1 MMSEPHILTTAL
13 QFASTDAGK
22 AGVLTVKGTLDY
34 TTYQLAMEFFDQA
47 FARFGPDLVVNLLET
62 DFLDSR
68 ATGLLVSCWK
78 RAEEEGGRL
87 SLVAVE
93 QGTTRVLWI
102 TGVVSRIPVF
112 PTVEAALTAPSS
124 GLTGTT
130 TGTTTADTTPSDTT
144 PSDTTPSN
152 VTPSG
157 VTTADAAAPFLS
169 VTDPTMTE

>member
-1 MMSEPHILTTAL
+1 MTTAL

-124 GLTGTT
+124 GLTAPSSGLTGTT
-130 TGTTTADTTPSDTT
+130 TGTTTADTT

>member
-1 MMSEPHILTTAL
+1 MTTAL

>member
-1 MMSEPHILTTAL
+1 MSEPHILTTAL